1 MEKSINEKEQC
12 VQTDVMQSVLF
23 EDDLVTYETA
33 LLAREKGFDIDCGW
47 KLRKLDDGTFTHT
60 NCSDL
65 GVEQPTQSLLQ
76 KFIREKRGVHIE
88 IHRNASGWYWSMCK
102 ADGGTDLGWS
112 DISGPNDS
120 GVWDS
125 FEGALENAL
134 QVQLSYDLPN
144 DITIIKHWGN
154 YVEFALKSK

>member
-1 MEKSINEKEQC
+1 MKKSINEKEQC

-33 LLAREKGFDIDCGW
+33 LLAREKGFDIDRGW

-76 KFIREKRGVHIE
+76 KWLREVKGENITPPLFFSYQGY
-88 IHRNASGWYWSMCK
+88 AC
-102 ADGGTDLGWS
+102 
-112 DISGPNDS
+112 DIMG
-120 GVWDS
+120 
-125 FEGALENAL
+125 FENTKYFKTYEEALENELYECL
-134 QVQLSYDLPN
+134 QRVSE
-144 DITIIKHWGN
+144 T
-154 YVEFALKSK
+154 VA

>member
-1 MEKSINEKEQC
+1 MEKSTNEKEQC

-76 KFIREKRGVHIE
+76 KWLREVKGENITPPLFFSYQGY
-88 IHRNASGWYWSMCK
+88 AC
-102 ADGGTDLGWS
+102 
-112 DISGPNDS
+112 DIMG
-120 GVWDS
+120 
-125 FEGALENAL
+125 FENTKYFKTYEEALENELYKCL
-134 QVQLSYDLPN
+134 QRVSE
-144 DITIIKHWGN
+144 T
-154 YVEFALKSK
+154 VA

>member
-1 MEKSINEKEQC
+1 MKKSINEKEQC

-65 GVEQPTQSLLQ
+65 GVEQPTQSLL
-76 KFIREKRGVHIE
+76 KKWLREKRIDIMVITDWKKGSRVYYVGFSFVNDKNEIDIWFSKDQDKNKIE
-88 IHRNASGWYWSMCK
+88 YSKYE
-102 ADGGTDLGWS
+102 D
-112 DISGPNDS
+112 
-120 GVWDS
+120 
-125 FEGALENAL
+125 ALEVGLFESL
-134 QVQLSYDLPN
+134 QMVSE
-144 DITIIKHWGN
+144 T
-154 YVEFALKSK
+154 VA

>member
-76 KFIREKRGVHIE
+76 KWLREVNKIMVTISDYNFGEGFHPSV
-88 IHRNASGWYWSMCK
+88 CK
-102 ADGGTDLGWS
+102 KYD
-112 DISGPNDS
+112 NDHFVGHFGRYS
-120 GVWDS
+120 TY
-125 FEGALENAL
+125 EEALEIGL
-134 QVQLSYDLPN
+134 Q
-144 DITIIKHWGN
+144 
-154 YVEFALKSK
+154 EALKLI

>member
-33 LLAREKGFDIDCGW
+33 LLAREKGFDIDYGW

-65 GVEQPTQSLLQ
+65 GIEQPTQSLLQ
-76 KFIREKRGVHIE
+76 KWLREVKGENITPPLFFSYQCY
-88 IHRNASGWYWSMCK
+88 AC
-102 ADGGTDLGWS
+102 
-112 DISGPNDS
+112 DIMG
-120 GVWDS
+120 
-125 FEGALENAL
+125 FENTKYFKTYEEALENELYKCL
-134 QVQLSYDLPN
+134 QRVSE
-144 DITIIKHWGN
+144 T
-154 YVEFALKSK
+154 VA

>member
-1 MEKSINEKEQC
+1 MKKSINEKEQC

-76 KFIREKRGVHIE
+76 KWLREVKGENIKPPLFF
-88 IHRNASGWYWSMCK
+88 SYQGYTC
-102 ADGGTDLGWS
+102 
-112 DISGPNDS
+112 DIMG
-120 GVWDS
+120 
-125 FEGALENAL
+125 FENTKYFKTYEEALENELYECL
-134 QVQLSYDLPN
+134 QRVSE
-144 DITIIKHWGN
+144 T
-154 YVEFALKSK
+154 VA

>member
-76 KFIREKRGVHIE
+76 KWLREVKGENITPPLFFSHQGY
-88 IHRNASGWYWSMCK
+88 AC
-102 ADGGTDLGWS
+102 
-112 DISGPNDS
+112 DIMG
-120 GVWDS
+120 
-125 FEGALENAL
+125 FENTKYFKTYEEALENELYECL
-134 QVQLSYDLPN
+134 QRVSE
-144 DITIIKHWGN
+144 T
-154 YVEFALKSK
+154 VA